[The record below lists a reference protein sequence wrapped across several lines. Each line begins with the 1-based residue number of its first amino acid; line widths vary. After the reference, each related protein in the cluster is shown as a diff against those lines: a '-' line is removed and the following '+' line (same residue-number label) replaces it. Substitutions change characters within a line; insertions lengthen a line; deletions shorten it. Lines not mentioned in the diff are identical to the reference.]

1 MCSNPPAL
9 TKPAG
14 RIYNQ
19 AGDDGMN
26 IQIFGTKKSQDTRK
40 AQMFFKERRIPF
52 QYVDMK
58 EKGLSRGELSS
69 VIQACGGPEK
79 ILETKLKDDT
89 DAVTLQYLVDSQK
102 TDFLFEHQEI
112 IKLPVVRNG
121 KQATVGY
128 EPEIWKKWQ

>member
-1 MCSNPPAL
+1 
-9 TKPAG
+9 
-14 RIYNQ
+14 
-19 AGDDGMN
+19 MN
-26 IQIFGTKKSQDTRK
+26 IQIFGTRKSQDTRK

-52 QYVDMK
+52 QFIDMK

-79 ILETKLKDDT
+79 IVETKLKDDT

-112 IKLPVVRNG
+112 IKLPIVRNG

-128 EPEIWKKWQ
+128 EPETWKKWQ

>member
-1 MCSNPPAL
+1 
-9 TKPAG
+9 
-14 RIYNQ
+14 
-19 AGDDGMN
+19 MN

-52 QYVDMK
+52 QFVDMK
-58 EKGLSRGELSS
+58 DKGRSRGELSS
-69 VIQACGGPEK
+69 VIQACGGPER
-79 ILETKLKDDT
+79 ILETKRKDDT

-112 IKLPVVRNG
+112 IKLPIVRNG

-128 EPEIWKKWQ
+128 EPETWKKWQ